1 MRTRM
6 KRTVRTGLLAA
17 VLALGTTGMAHA
29 EEAKP
34 GLVATGSIRD
44 ALTKLDAGRDVEL
57 VLANGKSYRGKLG
70 TVGTDTVLVT
80 QIAGKEFYDVLIDL
94 KTVAAVELRVR
105 GN

>member
-1 MRTRM
+1 MTTRM
-6 KRTVRTGLLAA
+6 KRTVRTGMLAA
-17 VLALGTTGMAHA
+17 ALALGATAMAHA
-29 EEAKP
+29 EDAKP

-70 TVGTDTVLVT
+70 TVGNDTVLVT